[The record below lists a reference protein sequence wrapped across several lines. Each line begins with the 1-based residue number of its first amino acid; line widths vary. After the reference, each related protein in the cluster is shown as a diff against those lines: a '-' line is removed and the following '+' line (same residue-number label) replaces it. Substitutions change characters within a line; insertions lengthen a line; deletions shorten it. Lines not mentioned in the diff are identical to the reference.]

1 MEPGLARDALTLLL
15 GFTTGVLSALFGI
28 GGAIVSN
35 PGLRALGAAPLV
47 AVGTTLPSILP
58 GAISGTLRYR
68 REGLIDWQLII
79 PAAASGLLAV
89 VAGSLLSHAVPGG
102 GHLLLLLIAVLLAFT
117 AWRTAVG
124 PPAPTPR
131 PRGAAE
137 DVADRS
143 APEDRRTRWRA
154 AGIGVVAGLLSGL
167 LGIGGGVI
175 MVPAFTE
182 LLGMSLKSA
191 IATSLVCV
199 GIFGVPATI
208 THAFLGDI
216 DWRLAVL
223 LTIGVIPGLG
233 SGRRSPSAPPSA
245 ACAWPSASSWPW
257 SPSSTS
263 SPRPGPCSPSEPSS
277 PERSSATAS
286 EEAQVALLGPA
297 GQAELA
303 AAEQEDDAEQQDA
316 DADAGGQGGRVDAG
330 ADGGREGDQDQPDQ
344 HDPAADAQGAG
355 EGAVLEAALGQAGQ
369 LDRRRRV
376 GRVGHRLAGP
386 HGQRH
391 PPPRLRSTGPSPGP
405 LRAGPPGSLIPS
417 GGRPPRTW

>member
-15 GFTTGVLSALFGI
+15 GFTTGVLSALFGV

-68 REGLIDWQLII
+68 REGLINWRLIV

-117 AWRTAVG
+117 AWRTAAVPSDTADAADDV
-124 PPAPTPR
+124 PPATPE
-131 PRGAAE
+131 G
-137 DVADRS
+137 
-143 APEDRRTRWRA
+143 RTRWVA

-223 LTIGVIPGLG
+223 LTIGVVPGARVGASLTIRTAERRLRLAVGIFLG
-233 SGRRSPSAPPSA
+233 L
-245 ACAWPSASSWPW
+245 
-257 SPSSTS
+257 
-263 SPRPGPCSPSEPSS
+263 
-277 PERSSATAS
+277 
-286 EEAQVALLGPA
+286 VALVYFVTETRAL
-297 GQAELA
+297 LA
-303 AAEQEDDAEQQDA
+303 
-316 DADAGGQGGRVDAG
+316 
-330 ADGGREGDQDQPDQ
+330 
-344 HDPAADAQGAG
+344 
-355 EGAVLEAALGQAGQ
+355 L
-369 LDRRRRV
+369 
-376 GRVGHRLAGP
+376 
-386 HGQRH
+386 
-391 PPPRLRSTGPSPGP
+391 
-405 LRAGPPGSLIPS
+405 
-417 GGRPPRTW
+417 

>member
-68 REGLIDWQLII
+68 REGLVNWQLII

-89 VAGSLLSHAVPGG
+89 VAGSFLSHAVPGG
-102 GHLLLLLIAVLLAFT
+102 GHVLLLLIAVLLAFT
-117 AWRTAVG
+117 AWRTAAV
-124 PPAPTPR
+124 PPATPA
-131 PRGAAE
+131 PDAAE
-137 DVADRS
+137 DVAAA
-143 APEDRRTRWRA
+143 APERRTRWLA

-199 GIFGVPATI
+199 GIFGVPAT
-208 THAFLGDI
+208 FLGDI

-223 LTIGVIPGLG
+223 LTIGVIPGARIGASLTIRTAE
-233 SGRRSPSAPPSA
+233 RRLRLAVGIFLA
-245 ACAWPSASSWPW
+245 L
-257 SPSSTS
+257 
-263 SPRPGPCSPSEPSS
+263 
-277 PERSSATAS
+277 
-286 EEAQVALLGPA
+286 VALVYFVTETRAL
-297 GQAELA
+297 LA
-303 AAEQEDDAEQQDA
+303 
-316 DADAGGQGGRVDAG
+316 
-330 ADGGREGDQDQPDQ
+330 
-344 HDPAADAQGAG
+344 
-355 EGAVLEAALGQAGQ
+355 L
-369 LDRRRRV
+369 
-376 GRVGHRLAGP
+376 
-386 HGQRH
+386 
-391 PPPRLRSTGPSPGP
+391 
-405 LRAGPPGSLIPS
+405 
-417 GGRPPRTW
+417 